1 MGTDLLADFVAANQA
16 DALGVY
22 GIEVQGAGGSRLVHR
37 MRSDD
42 RVNLYSVAKGFT
54 AVAVGLAEAEGRLTL
69 QDRLLDH
76 FPELRPLAAD
86 GFDRVTLH
94 QLLTMTSGTSH
105 VWFADQPILAP
116 DLLTEIVSAPLVA
129 EPGTRFTY
137 TGSGPYAIGRVI
149 ARATGATLRDY
160 LLPRLFTPLNLVHPP
175 WHTCPLGYPLAESDL
190 FLRTGELARFSL
202 LLLREGRSTDGR
214 QLIPAEYVRRMSTDT
229 VDCSTGPA
237 RPSGD
242 PDDRRYGL
250 GVWPQRDGRYQL
262 HGRYG
267 QFVIIDPRQGAAVTC
282 TAHTEREDALMD
294 ALHTLIL
301 DRLG

>member
-1 MGTDLLADFVAANQA
+1 MSADVLADLVRANQI
-16 DALGVY
+16 DDLGVY
-22 GIEVQGAGGSRLVHR
+22 GVHLHRADEPPVVHR

-42 RVNLYSVAKGFT
+42 RVNLYSVSKGFT
-54 AVAVGLAEAEGRLTL
+54 AVALGLAEAEGRLTL

-86 GFDRVTLH
+86 GFDGVTLH
-94 QLLTMTSGTSH
+94 HLVTMTSGSSH
-105 VWFADQPILAP
+105 VWFADQPVLAP
-116 DLLTEIVSAPLVA
+116 DLLTEIVAAPLTA
-129 EPGTRFTY
+129 EPGARFTY
-137 TGSGPYAIGRVI
+137 TGSGPYAVGRVI
-149 ARATGATLRDY
+149 ARATGANLRDY
-160 LLPRLFTPLNLVHPP
+160 LLPRLFRPLDLPYPP

-190 FLRTGELARFSL
+190 FLRTGELARFAV
-202 LLLREGRSTDGR
+202 LLLREGRWIDDR
-214 QLIPAEYVRRMSTDT
+214 QLIPADYVERMSTDT

-237 RPSGD
+237 QASGK

-267 QFVIIDPRQGAAVTC
+267 QFMIIDPRQRAALTC
-282 TAHTEREDALMD
+282 TAHTEREDALMQ
-294 ALHTLIL
+294 ALHEFVL

>member
-1 MGTDLLADFVAANQA
+1 M
-16 DALGVY
+16 
-22 GIEVQGAGGSRLVHR
+22 HR

-42 RVNLYSVAKGFT
+42 RVNLYSVSKGFT
-54 AVAVGLAEAEGRLTL
+54 AVALGLAEAEGRLTL

-86 GFDRVTLH
+86 GFERVTLH

-116 DLLTEIVSAPLVA
+116 DLLTEIVAAPLVA

-137 TGSGPYAIGRVI
+137 TGSGPYAVGRVI
-149 ARATGATLRDY
+149 ARATGANLRDY
-160 LLPRLFTPLNLVHPP
+160 LLPRLFTPLGLPHPP

-202 LLLREGRSTDGR
+202 LLLREGRWTDGR
-214 QLIPAEYVRRMSTDT
+214 QLIPAAYVRRMSTDT

-237 RPSGD
+237 QSSGE

-250 GVWPQRDGRYQL
+250 GVWLQRAGRYQL

-267 QFVIIDPRQGAAVTC
+267 QFAIIDPRQGAAVTC

-294 ALHTLIL
+294 ALHNLVL
-301 DRLG
+301 DRLDEQQRMNGATGEHRPDGDRRP